1 MIKVCKKCGK
11 EFEAACWNA
20 TTCNDCKIINC
31 IICGKPF
38 IPKTRGAKTCSKE
51 CTNISRANNVKKT
64 CIEKY
69 GVDNPAKLEKVQN
82 KIKQTNL
89 EKYGVENVYQ
99 LGDVKNKI
107 KKTKLEKYNNENFT
121 NNIKMQNTKLEK
133 YGDKYYNNREKYK
146 QTCISKYNSNTHM
159 SDNNI
164 KDKIKQ
170 TNLERYGVVSPLQ
183 NESVHN
189 KFKNTML
196 NKYGVEYTA
205 QSIELRNKM
214 QSTMIKLYSY
224 PFALQ
229 NNNLK
234 QKFIR
239 SFRKTY
245 NEKGKDI
252 RYKTSK
258 TLLDK
263 YNVNYPAQSKEIYNK
278 VINTN
283 LEKYGIEYACLLP
296 QCLSANNKTI
306 SKVNKKFSELLKQ
319 NNIDNE
325 LEFHINKNSYDIHI
339 INTNI
344 LIELNPTYT
353 HNSTIGPI
361 FKNIQICPKD
371 KNYHLNKTKLA
382 EEDDYHCIHIW
393 DWDNWDKIINIFKPK
408 KKISAHK
415 TELKEVSKQEAN
427 EFLDKYHLQGSC
439 NGNDINIGLFY
450 KNELISL
457 VTFGK
462 PRYNKNYEYEFLRFV
477 GHKDYSV
484 YGGTNKLFNYFIEK
498 YKPNSII
505 SYCDKSK
512 FEGKFF
518 NNLGF
523 IKEKE
528 TKPACHWYNLK
539 TKQHFLDNS
548 LRAIGADRLLNTNY
562 GSIEKCGM
570 NNRDIMLKEGFVE
583 VYDCGQDVY
592 TWKNN

>member
-1 MIKVCKKCGK
+1 MIKVCEKCGK
-11 EFEAACWNA
+11 EFNTKNWNKKVCDECL
-20 TTCNDCKIINC
+20 TRKC
-31 IICGKPF
+31 IVCGKLF
-38 IPKTRGAKTCSKE
+38 FNKCSSVKTCSSFCSHKLAASKKDYKE
-51 CTNISRANNVKKT
+51 ITKKALETNKRNHNGKINLQTEEFKEQSKIASIKRYGTEHPTQSKVVK
-64 CIEKY
+64 
-69 GVDNPAKLEKVQN
+69 D
-82 KIKQTNL
+82 KIKQTCL
-89 EKYGVENVYQ
+89 EKYGVENVFQ
-99 LGDVKNKI
+99 SEI
-107 KKTKLEKYNNENFT
+107 
-121 NNIKMQNTKLEK
+121 
-133 YGDKYYNNREKYK
+133 
-146 QTCISKYNSNTHM
+146 
-159 SDNNI
+159 I

-170 TNLERYGVVSPLQ
+170 TNLERYGVDNPWKSDKIKDKIKQTNL
-183 NESVHN
+183 
-189 KFKNTML
+189 K
-196 NKYGVEYTA
+196 KYGVNYYTETINIQNA
-205 QSIELRNKM
+205 IVNNMNK
-214 QSTMIKLYSY
+214 
-224 PFALQ
+224 
-229 NNNLK
+229 
-234 QKFIR
+234 
-239 SFRKTY
+239 
-245 NEKGKDI
+245 
-252 RYKTSK
+252 
-258 TLLDK
+258 K
-263 YNVNYPAQSKEIYNK
+263 YNVNYPAQSNEILDK
-278 VINTN
+278 MKQTN
-283 LEKYGIEYACLLP
+283 LKKYGVEYACLTDN
-296 QCLSANNKTI
+296 CLESNHNII
-306 SKVNKKFSELLKQ
+306 SNINLMFSKLLED
-319 NNIDNE
+319 NNINYE
-325 LEFHINKNSYDIHI
+325 LEKRIISNSFDFLL
-339 INTNI
+339 TDSNI
-344 LIELNPTYT
+344 LIEINPSYT
-353 HNSTIGPI
+353 HNSTQLPVFGN
-361 FKNIQICPKD
+361 KQHGRTMN

-382 EEDDYHCIHIW
+382 EENGYRCIHIW

-427 EFLDKYHLQGSC
+427 GFLDKYHLQGSC

-592 TWKNN
+592 TWKNNK